1 MIYPMTAIAFIGLGT
16 MGAPMAANLLRKK
29 YPVTVYNRTPGKT
42 DELTGVGASV
52 ASSPLEAA
60 SNADVVITIISN
72 DSAVE
77 EVYYGEKGILAGLKP
92 GAVAIDSSTIS
103 PALARRLASDVASKG
118 GSFLDAP
125 VTGSKDGAI
134 AGTLL
139 FMVGGDKAKV
149 EACREIFLT
158 MGREIIYM
166 GESGAGATAKLCH
179 NTIVGINA
187 AGLIEGM
194 AIAAKG
200 GLDMEAFVR
209 IVQGGGA
216 ASKQADLKGPKILA
230 NDYSVQF
237 SLALML
243 KDLKLSATL
252 SDGMG
257 VPTPMLGVAK
267 SLFQAGQTQGYGEDD
282 LAALAHVYEEWIGRQ
297 LHG

>member
-1 MIYPMTAIAFIGLGT
+1 MTAIAFIGLGT
-16 MGAPMAANLLRKK
+16 MGAPMAANLLRRN
-29 YPVTVYNRTPGKT
+29 YSVTVYNRSPGKA
-42 DELTGVGASV
+42 DELLPLGAIV
-52 ASSPLEAA
+52 AA
-60 SNADVVITIISN
+60 SPIDAAKNADVVISIISN

-77 EVYYGEKGILAGLKP
+77 EVYYGENGLLNGLKP
-92 GAVAIDSSTIS
+92 GSVVIDSSTIS
-103 PALARRLASDVASKG
+103 PALARRLASDIAAKG
-118 GSFLDAP
+118 ASFLDAP

-139 FMVGGDKAKV
+139 FMVGGDKAVV
-149 EACREIFLT
+149 EANREIFLA

-166 GESGAGATAKLCH
+166 GESGTGATAKLCH

-216 ASKQADLKGPKILA
+216 ASKQAELKGPKILA

-243 KDLKLSATL
+243 KDLKLSTAL

-257 VPTPMLGVAK
+257 VPTPLLGVAK
-267 SLFQAGQTQGYGEDD
+267 SLFQAGQAKGYGDDD

-297 LHG
+297 IRG

>member
-1 MIYPMTAIAFIGLGT
+1 
-16 MGAPMAANLLRKK
+16 MGAPMAANLLQKN
-29 YPVTVYNRTPGKT
+29 YTVTVYNRTPGKA
-42 DELTGVGASV
+42 DVLLQHGAS
-52 ASSPLEAA
+52 AAASPLEAVKD
-60 SNADVVITIISN
+60 ADVVVSIISN

-77 EVYYGEKGILAGLKP
+77 EVYYGDKGVLAGLKP

-103 PALARRLASDVASKG
+103 PALARRLASDVAAKG

-139 FMVGGDKAKV
+139 FMVGGDQATV
-149 EACREIFLT
+149 EAHRELFLA

-166 GESGAGATAKLCH
+166 GESGTGATAKLCH

-243 KDLKLSATL
+243 KDLKLSTAL

-257 VPTPMLGVAK
+257 VPAPMLGIAK
-267 SLFQAGQTQGYGEDD
+267 SLFQAGQAMGYGEDD

-297 LHG
+297 LRG